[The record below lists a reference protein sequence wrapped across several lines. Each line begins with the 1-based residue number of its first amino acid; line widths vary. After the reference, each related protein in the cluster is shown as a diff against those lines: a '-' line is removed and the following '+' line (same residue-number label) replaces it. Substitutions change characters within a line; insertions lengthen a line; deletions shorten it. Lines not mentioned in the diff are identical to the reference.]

1 MRPFQTIAQ
10 IIIATSV
17 VNCLLVVPPRSEL
30 PVRGMMHSRPIPI
43 ITPGDTPH
51 PPPNPNP
58 GGAWPLTLDPPEQQQ
73 QLHDSGAGGGPPAVP
88 SPAPTT
94 VMGKFK
100 SIWPSKAEMLS
111 SGLRG
116 IFSGLVATI
125 AYIGQAYSA
134 QAIKKAKNK
143 YVRSFPTLS

>member
-58 GGAWPLTLDPPEQQQ
+58 GGARPLTLDPPEQQQ

-94 VMGKFK
+94 VWGKIK
-100 SIWPSKAEMLS
+100 SIWPSWEETKVNLLK
-111 SGLRG
+111 GL
-116 IFSGLVATI
+116 FSGLFGTF
-125 AYIGQAYSA
+125 AYIGQVKVA
-134 QAIKKAKNK
+134 QEIKKAKNK